1 MRNESI
7 EELQEMS
14 LLNDFY
20 GRLLTDRQREFVEL
34 YYNENLTLAEIGDN
48 YGISRQAVSDSLKK
62 AAQALR
68 DYEKKLGL
76 LSEFRALDAAA
87 APADEKERS

>member
-1 MRNESI
+1 
-7 EELQEMS
+7 MS

-20 GRLLTDRQREFVEL
+20 GGLLTDRQREFVEL
-34 YYNENLTLAEIGDN
+34 YYNENLTLAEIGEN

-68 DYEKKLGL
+68 GYEKKLGL
-76 LSEFRALDAAA
+76 LAQFRLEGSSAEAEGAGSSNGQ
-87 APADEKERS
+87 ER

>member
-68 DYEKKLGL
+68 DYA
-76 LSEFRALDAAA
+76 S
-87 APADEKERS
+87 ADEKERS